1 MTTEDWVD
9 ALSIISDGLPSV
21 TEGCRL
27 PVRMRQQ
34 IEMAAD
40 SGKNHTSESEKIF
53 LQKYLFVVCL
63 SVF

>member
-40 SGKNHTSESEKIF
+40 SGKNHSSESDMIF
-53 LQKYLFVVCL
+53 L
-63 SVF
+63 

>member
-27 PVRMRQQ
+27 PVRMGQKV
-34 IEMAAD
+34 EMDAD
-40 SGKNHTSESEKIF
+40 SGK
-53 LQKYLFVVCL
+53 YLLHIQVNTKVAPLFGRITI
-63 SVF
+63 